1 MENLEFYKYVEI
13 NIFLSHWLIKEQIK
27 RKIRKHFEI
36 NETKTHTRTYG
47 LQLKLWLEGNLKLE
61 KLIIYCEFVYY
72 F

>member
-1 MENLEFYKYVEI
+1 MENLEFSKI

-47 LQLKLWLEGNLKLE
+47 LQLKL
-61 KLIIYCEFVYY
+61 
-72 F
+72 